1 VLSFILAPLLFLRE
15 RRGRKQP
22 WKALKPDPGTPIS
35 LAYPHPERVIANWAG
50 RFRLVSGVHMNL
62 RHSFSCVAGALCL
75 SALAGCAVAPHALT
89 ADEIANVN
97 AADRAAVDAERPAL
111 EGPLTLSGAI
121 ARALK
126 YNLDHRTRLLEQAY
140 AAGVLDTTAFDLL
153 PKLTAG
159 VTWSSRSNDPIRR
172 SVDSVTGEPD
182 SSHPFI
188 SSERT
193 HTVSELGLSWNLLD
207 FGLSYYNARIQA
219 DRVLIASE
227 QRRKAMHELVEQ
239 VQSAYWRALS
249 AQMLYTQTR
258 EAIAGAES
266 ALADARQV
274 EAEKLR
280 TPMESLRYQRALLE
294 NLRTLESVDRELSA
308 ARFELAGLVGLPAGS
323 DFTLA
328 ETGDSS
334 EALPALNLPIET
346 LEAQALAN
354 NPDLHNAQ
362 YNARIAALETRAA
375 ILRLLPGLQFDYGY
389 QRDSD
394 KFLINEDWTQATA
407 QVSANLLSLAA
418 LPAKKRLGKAGEALA
433 NNRRMAVQMALLT
446 QVHVAAYDF
455 ESARHQFQR
464 ADEVWRVDDRMLALA
479 DNAQSV
485 QRDSQLT
492 QIATRTS
499 AILSL
504 LRRYQALAAMH
515 AAAGKL
521 QATLGIDPTIDSLDT
536 LSLEALTQQI
546 EDDLAAPFGQHS

>member
-1 VLSFILAPLLFLRE
+1 MDLR
-15 RRGRKQP
+15 R
-22 WKALKPDPGTPIS
+22 AVF
-35 LAYPHPERVIANWAG
+35 RVA
-50 RFRLVSGVHMNL
+50 V
-62 RHSFSCVAGALCL
+62 ALCV
-75 SALAGCAVAPHALT
+75 SAMAGCAVTPHPLT
-89 ADEIANVN
+89 AAEIAGVT
-97 AADRAAVDAERPAL
+97 ADDQARIDAERPAL
-111 EGPLTLSGAI
+111 EGPLTLAGAI
-121 ARALK
+121 ARGLK

-193 HTVSELGLSWNLLD
+193 HTVSELGLSWNVLD

-227 QRRKAMHELVEQ
+227 QRRKAMHELVER

-249 AQMLYTQTR
+249 AQTLRERTR
-258 EAIAGAES
+258 DAISGAES

-274 EAEKLR
+274 EAEQLR
-280 TPMESLRYQRALLE
+280 TPAESLRYQRALLE
-294 NLRTLESVDRELSA
+294 NLRTLESVDRELAA
-308 ARFELAGLVGLPAGS
+308 ARFELAGLVGLPVGS
-323 DFTLA
+323 DFRLA
-328 ETGDSS
+328 EPGSDA
-334 EALPALNLPIET
+334 EALPALDLPIET
-346 LEAQALAN
+346 LETLALAH
-354 NPDLHNAQ
+354 NPDLHSEQ

-375 ILRLLPGLQFDYGY
+375 MLRLLPGLQFDYGY
-389 QRDSD
+389 QHDSD

-407 QVSANLLSLAA
+407 QVSANLLGLAA

-433 NNRRMAVQMALLT
+433 ANRRMAVQMALLT

-455 ESARHQFQR
+455 ENARHQFER
-464 ADEVWRVDDRMLALA
+464 ADEVWRVDDRMQALA
-479 DNAQSV
+479 DNSASV

-521 QATLGIDPTIDSLDT
+521 QATLGVDPTIDSLDE
-536 LSLEALTQQI
+536 LSLDTLTQQI
-546 EDDLAAPFGQHS
+546 EVSLAAPLGSTTEPAP